1 MRRPTRRT
9 PSRGQRTPSR
19 GQRSPRR
26 PTPLPSRPVR
36 GRPKG
41 PPVRGVPKNPPRPR
55 PVRGGRRITDPPRP
69 VRGGPKTPP
78 KPPGGRVPKR
88 VKEPLTPIKKTLPNT
103 GNSTRT
109 PQRVPT
115 KAEQTA
121 MMEERIR
128 RSVGSKPTTGG
139 QTKKTPP
146 ATGTSTKTAQLQ
158 KRAQL
163 DAVPVKGSISQ
174 RQPTAAERKQM
185 EAALRAS
192 EGVKPATPAKSAKGK
207 FGFGNPQ
214 QEKRFGQILNEQTM
228 FEKGLQEKYKGQR
241 NAQLTPSEK
250 RKAISFGV
258 RRARMDLQRPDISAR
273 DKQNI
278 MNSIIR
284 MQQEMGKLGTPARG
298 RGGSRT
304 TGRRIKPTTPTPP
317 RPKPRPPAGLGTGPT
332 RTRPVTRPRPT
343 TRPTRPTRPRSR
355 PSNSSSSRRTQRS
368 RFMGR

>member
-41 PPVRGVPKNPPRPR
+41 PPLRAVPKTPPKPR
-55 PVRGGRRITDPPRP
+55 PVRGGRGITEPLRP

-88 VKEPLTPIKKTLPNT
+88 IKEPLTPIKKTLPNT

-174 RQPTAAERKQM
+174 RQPTAAERNQM
-185 EAALRAS
+185 EAALRAA
-192 EGVKPATPAKSAKGK
+192 EAAKLANKAPTQKAPTGSRAAAIRRRRRRG
-207 FGFGNPQ
+207 
-214 QEKRFGQILNEQTM
+214 
-228 FEKGLQEKYKGQR
+228 GLAG
-241 NAQLTPSEK
+241 AL
-250 RKAISFGV
+250 
-258 RRARMDLQRPDISAR
+258 RRAR
-273 DKQNI
+273 
-278 MNSIIR
+278 
-284 MQQEMGKLGTPARG
+284 
-298 RGGSRT
+298 SR
-304 TGRRIKPTTPTPP
+304 
-317 RPKPRPPAGLGTGPT
+317 
-332 RTRPVTRPRPT
+332 
-343 TRPTRPTRPRSR
+343 
-355 PSNSSSSRRTQRS
+355 
-368 RFMGR
+368 